1 MITIIIKDGLSASV
15 RAEIDNH
22 QAELAHKIGLL
33 TLHEIVARL
42 EKLADHIRVSIVY
55 IAVATHTYITEY
67 ID

>member
-1 MITIIIKDGLSASV
+1 MIIIIIKDGLSASV

-42 EKLADHIRVSIVY
+42 EKLAEHIRVSLY
-55 IAVATHTYITEY
+55 CLYCRYSYITEY